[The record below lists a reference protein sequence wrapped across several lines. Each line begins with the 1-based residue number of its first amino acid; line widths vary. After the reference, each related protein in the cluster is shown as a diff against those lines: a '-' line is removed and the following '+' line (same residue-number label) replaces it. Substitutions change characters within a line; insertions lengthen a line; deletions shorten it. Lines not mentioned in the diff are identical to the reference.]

1 MWAILFARSFPSL
14 KPTDHESSLHSAV
27 DSDPN
32 GWRYKTSKL
41 DDGGWDACPSAGKG
55 KQSQLRL
62 PPPFPQSLEPFNN
75 QHNEKNN
82 APRNRYSRMRR
93 HKLGNVPPMVRQAE
107 VCDESVSWCEL
118 PWRGDCETHP
128 EVANAIFCGALPP
141 SLVLCGWTPSSRRIS
156 RRAAYGG

>member
-107 VCDESVSWCEL
+107 VCDAE
-118 PWRGDCETHP
+118 R
-128 EVANAIFCGALPP
+128 FMM
-141 SLVLCGWTPSSRRIS
+141 
-156 RRAAYGG
+156 RAALARRLRNAPWGSQRYLLWCFAAIAGSVRLNSLIKAN